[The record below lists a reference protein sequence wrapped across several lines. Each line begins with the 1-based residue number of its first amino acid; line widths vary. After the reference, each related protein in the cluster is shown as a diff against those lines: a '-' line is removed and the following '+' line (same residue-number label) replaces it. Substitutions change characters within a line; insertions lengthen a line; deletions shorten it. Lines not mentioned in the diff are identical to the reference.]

1 MNTQTGFIVSG
12 MIEIGVVT
20 LLSASIFAQQT
31 APSTGTEIPEPPFA
45 TQTSQIG
52 AAEVKT
58 VVVTGYFPERQPVI
72 YWHDPEWKIDLV
84 IPPAGSENDAY
95 SLHILSSDGRSSTV
109 EIPEVYGQINT
120 IYRTPG
126 DKVILDAIC
135 GGMCT
140 SFLIVDLKLAKI
152 IDDIGAEGVTI
163 SPNGRFIL
171 YLSGHTAR
179 APEQEPSRYHL
190 YDTAKTPMENYCG
203 HTPINFRHEKLPED
217 WRGFRV
223 YPQKP
228 GQIYCT
234 IKENDNLDDDNSA
247 SDFIW
252 SSDSSKVIFADVK
265 SGVMSLVLVKIPR
278 DDRDKDNDHDRDQDR
293 DRDRDKSRDH
303 DGDHDRDHRGENDRP
318 RTFIYTFTGTEDV
331 CAGAATCDSNNVRS
345 IAWNGDSVDVA
356 LIQVNPTGPA
366 IEKDLT
372 IPISKFVPIGK

>member
-1 MNTQTGFIVSG
+1 MNTQTGFIASG
-12 MIEIGVVT
+12 MIGIGVVT

-31 APSTGTEIPEPPFA
+31 ASSTSTQIPEPPFA
-45 TQTSQIG
+45 TQTSHIG

-95 SLHILSSDGRSSTV
+95 SLRILSSDGHSSTV

-140 SFLIVDLKLAKI
+140 SFLIVDLKQAKI
-152 IDDIGAEGVTI
+152 IDDIGAVGVTI
-163 SPNGRFIL
+163 SPNGRFVL

-179 APEQEPSRYHL
+179 APEQESSNYHL
-190 YDTAKTPMENYCG
+190 YDTAKSPRENYCG
-203 HTPINFRHEKLPED
+203 HVSSDPSHDKLAEF
-217 WRGFRV
+217 WRGFQV

-228 GQIYCT
+228 GQIFCT
-234 IKENDNLDDDNSA
+234 NKENDSLEDNYSA

-252 SSDSSKVIFADVK
+252 SADSSKVVFADVK
-265 SGVMSLVLVKIPR
+265 SGVISLIMVKMPR
-278 DDRDKDNDHDRDQDR
+278 DDRDKD
-293 DRDRDKSRDH
+293 
-303 DGDHDRDHRGENDRP
+303 HDRDHDKDHIEDHDQDHRVDNDWP
-318 RTFIYTFTGTEDV
+318 RTFVYAFVGAENV
-331 CAGAATCDSNNVRS
+331 CADAKYCDSNNVRS
-345 IAWNGDSVDVA
+345 IAWDGEKIKVV
-356 LIQVNPTGPA
+356 LIQANPAGPA
-366 IEKDLT
+366 IVKNLT
-372 IPISKFVPIGK
+372 IPLSKFVPLAK